1 MFCSIFVPSYRSF
14 NFFIEES
21 DKTLRPIRLPPLVP
35 VMTVKRQSNK
45 KKVAPEKF
53 ELDLRSDPEV
63 PQIQNDLQ
71 MLTEDSKSMNAEVSE
86 IRLGGIFVEKQLLD
100 FLLE

>member
-1 MFCSIFVPSYRSF
+1 MFLLTDRFKF
-14 NFFIEES
+14 LLEES

-45 KKVAPEKF
+45 KKIAPEKF
-53 ELDLRSDPEV
+53 ELDLRSDPEL

-71 MLTEDSKSMNAEVSE
+71 ILTEDSKSLNAEVSE
-86 IRLGGIFVEKQLLD
+86 IRLGGVLVEKQLLD
-100 FLLE
+100 FMLE

>member
-1 MFCSIFVPSYRSF
+1 MFLLTDRFKF
-14 NFFIEES
+14 LLEES

-45 KKVAPEKF
+45 KKIAPEKF
-53 ELDLRSDPEV
+53 ELDLRSDPEL

-71 MLTEDSKSMNAEVSE
+71 ALTEDSKSMNAEVSE
-86 IRLGGIFVEKQLLD
+86 IRLGGVLVEKQLLD
-100 FLLE
+100 FMLE